1 MLMSK
6 RSAMALMGVVGI
18 LLGMLISSQTG
29 MLSAQDAKGP
39 KWLHAHELR
48 VRKAGES
55 DFTKDTKKWS
65 IEVFKD
71 ENNGNLIYICESGS
85 IAVVKP

>member
-1 MLMSK
+1 MNK
-6 RSAMALMGVVGI
+6 RLAVLVVG
-18 LLGMLISSQTG
+18 LCAFLAGAFVTTQMPQVFG
-29 MLSAQDAKGP
+29 QEAKGP
-39 KWLHAHELR
+39 KWSHALELR
-48 VRKAGES
+48 VRKAGEA

-71 ENNGNLIYICESGS
+71 ENNGNWIYITESGS